1 MEESKHNKTIFKDI
15 LMSFYSKNKFKVL
28 AIIILIIIII
38 ITVFL
43 FKINYQKENN
53 FLAREYVRAGILL
66 TKGKNNES
74 LEVYEKIILSKNKF
88 YSILALNII
97 LEKSLETEPKKIL
110 NYFDLVQKAKIAR
123 EQKNLIILK
132 KALYLIKIDKKED
145 GEKLLKNLVD
155 KDSKLKILAEEIIEK

>member
-1 MEESKHNKTIFKDI
+1 M
-15 LMSFYSKNKFKVL
+15 
-28 AIIILIIIII
+28 
-38 ITVFL
+38 
-43 FKINYQKENN
+43 
-53 FLAREYVRAGILL
+53 
-66 TKGKNNES
+66 
-74 LEVYEKIILSKNKF
+74 
-88 YSILALNII
+88 ALNII